1 MTDNAIV
8 VEGIKKHYD
17 EVVALDGVDL
27 EVEAGTVFGL
37 LGPNGAGKTTMV
49 RVLATVLDPDEGRAE
64 VLGYDVMKQADAVR
78 RRIGLAGQYAAVDAN
93 LTGRENLH
101 MVGVL
106 SQMQGSEIG
115 PRAGE
120 LLDAFSLSDAADR
133 PVRTYS
139 GGMRRR
145 LDIAASLVH
154 RPPILFLDEPT
165 TGLDITSRNALWDM
179 IRDLVDQGTTVLLTT
194 QYLEEADQLASRIAV
209 VDEGKVIANDTP
221 VALKADL
228 GSTVV
233 EMEMS
238 DTQVAE
244 RAVQIV
250 TGRFEGRAESEGSLV
265 RIASDQGAHALVE
278 VLRALD
284 VEHLEP
290 VTLVVREPSMDDVF
304 LTLTGHRA
312 ESPTD
317 EEPSSTLVSI
327 LARCRMSSTAVPA
340 TADIARD
347 RTIPFSLVRDT
358 LAITKRNLIAYRRVP
373 QLLVFSTIQ
382 PVIFVLMFTYVFG
395 GAIDTG
401 PIPYIDYLMPGIFV
415 QVVVFGSIA
424 TAIGLA
430 SDLKSGLLERFRS
443 LPMGRSAVLTGRTFA
458 DLTRNVFVVTLMMIV
473 GFLVGWRIHTNVFG
487 LIAGGLLVLLFGY
500 SMSWI
505 FATVGLAMGDPE
517 TAQAAAFPVLAP
529 LVFASSA
536 FVPVDSMPSWLQPFA
551 EHQPVSVTAS
561 AVRALTL
568 GGPTASW
575 VLQSIAWTVVILAVF
590 GPWAVRIYR
599 KSV

>member
-8 VEGIKKHYD
+8 VEGIKKRYD
-17 EVVALDGVDL
+17 EVIALDGVDL

-49 RVLATVLDPDEGRAE
+49 RVLATVLDPDEGRAQ
-64 VLGYDVMKQADAVR
+64 VLGYDVIKQADAVR

-93 LTGRENLH
+93 LTGRENLQ

-106 SQMQGSEIG
+106 SQMQNKEIA
-115 PRAGE
+115 PRAAE
-120 LLDAFSLSDAADR
+120 LLGAFELTDAADR

-165 TGLDITSRNALWDM
+165 TGLDNTSRNALWDM
-179 IRDLVDQGTTVLLTT
+179 IRDLVDHGTTVLLTT

-209 VDEGKVIANDTP
+209 VDGGKVIANDTP

-238 DTQVAE
+238 DAQVAE

-250 TGRFEGRAESEGSLV
+250 TGRFEGRAESDGSLV

-284 VEHLEP
+284 IEHLEP

-317 EEPSSTLVSI
+317 EEPSPH
-327 LARCRMSSTAVPA
+327 SS
-340 TADIARD
+340 RSS
-347 RTIPFSLVRDT
+347 R
-358 LAITKRNLIAYRRVP
+358 
-373 QLLVFSTIQ
+373 
-382 PVIFVLMFTYVFG
+382 
-395 GAIDTG
+395 GA
-401 PIPYIDYLMPGIFV
+401 
-415 QVVVFGSIA
+415 A
-424 TAIGLA
+424 
-430 SDLKSGLLERFRS
+430 
-443 LPMGRSAVLTGRTFA
+443 
-458 DLTRNVFVVTLMMIV
+458 
-473 GFLVGWRIHTNVFG
+473 
-487 LIAGGLLVLLFGY
+487 
-500 SMSWI
+500 
-505 FATVGLAMGDPE
+505 
-517 TAQAAAFPVLAP
+517 
-529 LVFASSA
+529 
-536 FVPVDSMPSWLQPFA
+536 
-551 EHQPVSVTAS
+551 
-561 AVRALTL
+561 
-568 GGPTASW
+568 
-575 VLQSIAWTVVILAVF
+575 
-590 GPWAVRIYR
+590 
-599 KSV
+599 